1 MSRILLSILSILFI
15 SSSIQSQEINAV
27 FGKNRV
33 QYSNDFDTWYRYE
46 TENFITYWYG
56 KARNVAIS
64 SIQLA
69 EYDFEEIQD
78 ILEHRINEKIE
89 IIVYNDLGE
98 LYQTNIGLQGENP
111 LNAEQV
117 QLIGTKLYVHFDG
130 NHRNLRENIREGIAK
145 AYMHSML
152 YGTSIQEYV
161 QNSFM
166 NDMPEWFKTGLIS
179 YAKNEWTEEDD
190 ALLRYYI
197 IDKKRP
203 YKNFNRLSK
212 REPDIA
218 GKAFWYYIGKTYGHS
233 SISNIIYLTR
243 INRNLNSAFRYIL
256 GDEYDDIVKQCFEYH
271 KERYTSS
278 DYSAPIANVKNAVVK
293 NSNQAKYKNMSISP
307 NGKFLAYAQ
316 NKNGRIIM
324 YYRDLK
330 NGKKK
335 RLKRL
340 GYNNPYRETD
350 ENYPVYF
357 WSEDSNSLGYIYE
370 SRNVLQIRIENLKTG
385 KTFKNTM
392 NPIFNKIYS
401 ADFIDEGT
409 LLINGNTDGYSDLYS
424 YDLNSRLQIKITDD
438 FYDDLDAKIATIHGV
453 KGILFSSNR
462 DKASYQ
468 VEEIDTILAIKHFDL
483 YFLSLDNENKLIRL
497 TNTKYGSEY
506 KPEIVDN
513 KITYLTDQYGIKT
526 LIEREITSGFELKKT
541 GGVIQLKSNIIDKS
555 CSSATCY
562 YSTSYNRRDMIM
574 KKKPKEGV
582 PQFTAFRLK
591 SLNDLAVGALLN
603 PAEEEISVNNVEN
616 IPPGLFFDTKYEDA
630 PQIDFETER
639 EASFVEDNS
648 DEVHDFNPNK
658 IVASRLRFKIL
669 GVDSYLDNNPLF
681 GGLNSYS
688 GDNIGFQQPPL
699 GLLMKAKV
707 QDAFE
712 DYLFEGGV
720 RLATNFS
727 GYEAYMT
734 FEDRKKQWD
743 HFYGAYYRNR
753 TNRRIDQFQLQER
766 LKENTFILYYQIRYP
781 FDEFQSIR
789 LSGTLRNDRNFT
801 LITNP
806 TTFESPQINSQRLGA
821 RAEYVYDN
829 SSMRSI
835 NIFNGVRAKVFAE
848 GMNRFRVQ
856 FADPFT
862 IEPSNGVLGVVGT
875 DVRYYLPVLKKSVLA
890 ARFSAGTS
898 FGSEPI
904 LYYVGG
910 VEGSIL
916 NRFDQS
922 TGIPDRE
929 YSFENIAPQLRGFDR
944 NIRNGTSYAVTT
956 VELRVPVF
964 RHLIS
969 DNIRYD
975 FLREFQV
982 VGFFDSGTAWHGLS
996 PYSPQN
1002 PINSASFQNGE
1013 TVFIDVQY
1021 FRDPLI
1027 LGYGFGF
1034 RTSVFG
1040 YFLKLDYAIGIET
1053 KAALP
1058 STWHFSL
1065 GTDF

>member
-1 MSRILLSILSILFI
+1 M
-15 SSSIQSQEINAV
+15 
-27 FGKNRV
+27 
-33 QYSNDFDTWYRYE
+33 
-46 TENFITYWYG
+46 
-56 KARNVAIS
+56 
-64 SIQLA
+64 
-69 EYDFEEIQD
+69 
-78 ILEHRINEKIE
+78 
-89 IIVYNDLGE
+89 
-98 LYQTNIGLQGENP
+98 QGENP

-166 NDMPEWFKTGLIS
+166 NDMPEWFKTGIIG
-179 YAKNEWTEEDD
+179 YAKNEWTKEDD
-190 ALLRYYI
+190 ALLRYHI
-197 IDKKRP
+197 VDRKRP
-203 YKNFNRLSK
+203 YKNFKRLSK
-212 REPDIA
+212 KEPDIA

-256 GDEYDDIVKQCFEYH
+256 GDEYNDIVQQCFEFH

-278 DYSAPIANVKNAVVK
+278 SYNVSMPIAKDALIKNT
-293 NSNQAKYKNMSISP
+293 NQAKFLNMNISP
-307 NGKFLAYAQ
+307 DGKNLAYAQ

-324 YYRDLK
+324 YRRDLET
-330 NGKKK
+330 GKKK
-335 RLKRL
+335 RIKRI

-357 WSEDSNSLGYIYE
+357 WSEDSNLLGYIYE
-370 SRNVLQIRIENLKTG
+370 LRNVLHIRIENLETG
-385 KTFKNTM
+385 DVFKNTM

-409 LLINGNTDGYSDLYS
+409 LLINGNIDGYSDLFS
-424 YDLNSRLQIKITDD
+424 YDLNSRLQIKITND
-438 FYDDLDAKIATIHGV
+438 FYDDLDAKIATFHGT
-453 KGILFSSNR
+453 KGIVFSSNR
-462 DKASYQ
+462 DKASFQ
-468 VEEIDTILAIKHFDL
+468 VEEIDTILPIKHFDL
-483 YFLSLDNENKLIRL
+483 YFLPLDNENQLIRL
-497 TNTKYGSEY
+497 TNTKYASEF
-506 KPEIVDN
+506 KAEVNGN
-513 KITYLTDQYGIKT
+513 KISYLTDQYGNES
-526 LIEREITSGFELKKT
+526 LIEKEIGTDFTLAKKSST
-541 GGVIQLKSNIIDKS
+541 IQIKSNILDK
-555 CSSATCY
+555 TCTNDACF
-562 YSTSYNRRDMIM
+562 YSTSYGVREMVFM
-574 KKKPKEGV
+574 EKPKEMD
-582 PQFTAFRLK
+582 PQFTAFK
-591 SLNDLAVGALLN
+591 ISSLNDLSTGPLLN
-603 PAEEEISVNNVEN
+603 PAEDVIDIDNLENV
-616 IPPGLFFDTKYEDA
+616 PLGYYFDTKYEDA
-630 PQIDFETER
+630 PKEEKSEVATQET
-639 EASFVEDNS
+639 DP
-648 DEVHDFNPNK
+648 DEKDIHNFDGNK
-658 IVASRLRFKIL
+658 VVASRLRFKVL
-669 GVDSYLDNNPLF
+669 GVDTYLDNEPLF

-688 GDNIGFQQPPL
+688 ADNIGFQQPPV

-727 GYEAYMT
+727 GYEAYLT
-734 FEDRKKQWD
+734 FEDRKRQWD
-743 HFYGAYYRNR
+743 HFYGTYYRRRSNR
-753 TNRRIDQFQLQER
+753 QIDQFQLPER
-766 LKENTFILYYQIRYP
+766 TRENTYILYYQIRYP
-781 FDEFQSIR
+781 FDEFQSVR
-789 LSGTLRNDRNFT
+789 LSSTLRNDRRFT
-801 LITNP
+801 LITNQSS
-806 TTFESPQINSQRLGA
+806 FESPQLSSQRIGL

-835 NIFNGVRAKVFAE
+835 NILNGVRAKVFAE

-856 FADPFT
+856 LADPFV
-862 IEPSNGVLGVVGT
+862 IEPSNGVLGLVGT

-890 ARFSAGTS
+890 ARVSAGTS
-898 FGSEPI
+898 FGQEPI
-904 LYYVGG
+904 LFYVGG
-910 VEGSIL
+910 VEGTIL

-922 TGIPDRE
+922 TSIPERN

-944 NIRNGTSYAVTT
+944 NIRNGTSYVVTT

-969 DNIRYD
+969 DNLRYD
-975 FLREFQV
+975 FIREFQL

-996 PYSPQN
+996 PYSPEN
-1002 PINSASFQNGE
+1002 PINSASFQSGE
-1013 TVFIDVQY
+1013 SVFIDVQY

-1040 YFLKLDYAIGIET
+1040 YFMKLDYAIGIET

>member
-1 MSRILLSILSILFI
+1 MSRVLLLFFGLLMFL
-15 SSSIQSQEINAV
+15 SSSRAQEINAT

-33 QYSNDFDTWYRYE
+33 QYTDDFDTWYRYE

-64 SIQLA
+64 SVQLA
-69 EYDFEEIQD
+69 EYDFNEIQD

-98 LYQTNIGLQGENP
+98 LYQTNVGLQSENP
-111 LNAEQV
+111 VNAEQV
-117 QLIGTKLYVHFDG
+117 QFIGTKLYVHFDG

-166 NDMPEWFKTGLIS
+166 NDMPEWFKSGIIE

-190 ALLRYYI
+190 AVLRYHLV
-197 IDKKRP
+197 DRKKP
-203 YKNFNRLSK
+203 YKNFKKLSK

-218 GKAFWYYIGKTYGHS
+218 GKAFWFYLGKTYGHS

-243 INRNLNSAFRYIL
+243 INRNMNSAFRYIL
-256 GDEYDDIVKQCFEYH
+256 GDEFDDIVEQCFNFH
-271 KERYTSS
+271 KERYEKSS
-278 DYSAPIANVKNAVVK
+278 FKAPVVKSKSAIIK
-293 NSNQAKYKNMSISP
+293 NSNEAKYLNLTLSP
-307 NGKFLAYAQ
+307 DGKYMAYAQ

-330 NGKKK
+330 NDKNV

-357 WSEDSNSLGYIYE
+357 WSEDSNLLGYIYE
-370 SRNVLQIRIENLKTG
+370 SRNILELRIENLETG
-385 KTFKNTM
+385 ETYKNTL
-392 NPIFNKIYS
+392 NPVFNKIYS
-401 ADFIDEGT
+401 ADFIDNET
-409 LLINGNTDGYSDLYS
+409 LMLNGNSNGFSDLYS
-424 YDLNSRLQIKITDD
+424 YDLNSRLQIPITED
-438 FYDDLDAKIATIHGV
+438 FFDDLDAKIATIHGT
-453 KGILFSSNR
+453 KGIVFTSNR
-462 DKASYQ
+462 DKESYQ
-468 VEEIDTILAIKHFDL
+468 VEEIDTILPIKHFDL
-483 YFLSLDNENKLIRL
+483 YFLPLDGKSELTRL
-497 TNTKYGSEY
+497 TKTKYGSEY
-506 KPEIVDN
+506 KPEIRDN
-513 KITYLTDQYGIKT
+513 KISYLSNQYG
-526 LIEREITSGFELKKT
+526 
-541 GGVIQLKSNIIDKS
+541 VISILEHDISPEFKLSSKVSSIQYRSNIIDKT
-555 CSSATCY
+555 CSSSTCY
-562 YSTSYNRRDMIM
+562 LSMDYDRRNFIV
-574 KKKPKEGV
+574 KKKPNEKI
-582 PQFTAFRLK
+582 PQFTAAKLAF
-591 SLNDLAVGALLN
+591 LNALSVGPLLN
-603 PAEEEISVNNVEN
+603 PADEIIDIN
-616 IPPGLFFDTKYEDA
+616 ITDNIEPGMFFDTKYNDTPEEIITQEVNDVKREEEDLK
-630 PQIDFETER
+630 
-639 EASFVEDNS
+639 
-648 DEVHDFNPNK
+648 VHDFDANR

-669 GVDSYLDNNPLF
+669 GVDTNLDNEPLF
-681 GGLNSYS
+681 GGLNSFS
-688 GDNIGFQQPPL
+688 ANDVGFRQPPV
-699 GLLMKAKV
+699 GLLLKAKV

-727 GYEAYMT
+727 GYEAYLT

-753 TNRRIDQFQLQER
+753 SNRRIDQFQLQER
-766 LKENTFILYYQIRYP
+766 NRENTFILYYQIRYP
-781 FDEFQSIR
+781 FDEFQSLR

-801 LITNP
+801 LITNEP
-806 TTFESPQINSQRLGA
+806 TFEAPQINTQRIGA

-829 SSMRSI
+829 SSTRSI
-835 NIFNGVRAKVFAE
+835 NIYNGIRAKVFAE

-856 FADPFT
+856 LADPFT
-862 IEPSNGVLGVVGT
+862 VEPSNGLLGVVGT
-875 DVRYYLPVLKKSVLA
+875 DVRYYIPVLRKSALA
-890 ARFSAGTS
+890 MRFSAGTS
-898 FGSEPI
+898 FGGEPI

-910 VEGSIL
+910 VEGAL
-916 NRFDQS
+916 ANRFDQS
-922 TGIPDRE
+922 TSIPNRNF
-929 YSFENIAPQLRGFDR
+929 SFENIAPQLRGFDR
-944 NIRNGTSYAVTT
+944 NIRNGTSYAVST

-969 DNIRYD
+969 DDLRYD
-975 FLREFQV
+975 FLRDFQL

-1002 PINSASFQNGE
+1002 PINSASFQSGE
-1013 TVFIDVQY
+1013 SVFIDVQF

-1034 RTSVFG
+1034 RTSLFG

-1058 STWHFSL
+1058 ATWHLSL

>member
-1 MSRILLSILSILFI
+1 MSRILLTFLSFLFI
-15 SSSIQSQEINAV
+15 ALNIQAQEIDAI

-33 QYSNDFDTWYRYE
+33 QYTDDFNTWYRYE

-56 KARNVAIS
+56 KSRNVAIS
-64 SIQLA
+64 SVQLA
-69 EYDFEEIQD
+69 EYDFDEIQD

-89 IIVYNDLGE
+89 LIVYNDLGE

-166 NDMPEWFKTGLIS
+166 NDMPEWFKTGIIG

-190 ALLRYYI
+190 ALLRYHI
-197 IDKKRP
+197 MDRKRP
-203 YKNFNRLSK
+203 YKNFKKLSK
-212 REPDIA
+212 KEPDIA

-256 GDEYDDIVKQCFEYH
+256 GDEYNDIVEQCYEFH
-271 KERYTSS
+271 KERYNSS
-278 DYSAPIANVKNAVVK
+278 SFDVEAPVAKNAEIR
-293 NSNQAKYKNMSISP
+293 NTNEAKYLNMNISP
-307 NGKFLAYAQ
+307 DGKYLAYAQ

-324 YYRDLK
+324 YNRNLETGK
-330 NGKKK
+330 NQ

-357 WSEDSNSLGYIYE
+357 WSEDSNLLGYIYE

-385 KTFKNTM
+385 DVFKNTM

-401 ADFIDEGT
+401 ADFIDDGT

-424 YDLNSRLQIKITDD
+424 YDLNSRLQIKITND
-438 FYDDLDAKIATIHGV
+438 FYDDLDAKIETINRI
-453 KGILFSSNR
+453 KGIVFSSNR

-468 VEEIDTILAIKHFDL
+468 VEEIDTILAIKHFDI
-483 YFLSLDNENKLIRL
+483 YFLPLDGKGKLIRL
-497 TNTKYGSEY
+497 TDTKYASEY
-506 KPEIVDN
+506 KPEIN
-513 KITYLTDQYGIKT
+513 GNRISYLTDQYGIKSVVEKEIGSDFT
-526 LIEREITSGFELKKT
+526 LNTSSNS
-541 GGVIQLKSNIIDKS
+541 IQLKSNILDKS
-555 CSSATCY
+555 CYSSECY
-562 YSTSYNRRDMIM
+562 YSTSYGRKSLLM
-574 KKKPKEGV
+574 KDSPKEGN
-582 PQFTAFRLK
+582 PQFTAFKLA
-591 SLNDLAVGALLN
+591 SLNELAVGPLLN
-603 PAEEEISVNNVEN
+603 PAEDVIDIENLEN
-616 IPPGLFFDTKYEDA
+616 IPLGYFFDTKFEDTPKEEISA
-630 PQIDFETER
+630 DEESQTEK
-639 EASFVEDNS
+639 ADVKD
-648 DEVHDFNPNK
+648 VHDFDGNK
-658 IVASRLRFKIL
+658 VVASRLRFKLL
-669 GVDSYLDNNPLF
+669 GVDTYLDNEPLF

-688 GDNIGFQQPPL
+688 ADNIGFQQPPV

-720 RLATNFS
+720 RFATNFS
-727 GYEAYMT
+727 GYEAYLT
-734 FEDRKKQWD
+734 FEDRKRQWD
-743 HFYGAYYRNR
+743 HFYGTYYRRRSNR
-753 TNRRIDQFQLQER
+753 QIDQFQLPER
-766 LKENTFILYYQIRYP
+766 QRENTYILYYQIRYP
-781 FDEFQSIR
+781 FDEFQSVR
-789 LSGTLRNDRNFT
+789 LSSTLRNDRRFT
-801 LITNP
+801 LITNQSA
-806 TTFESPQINSQRLGA
+806 FEAPQISGQRIGL

-829 SSMRSI
+829 SSMRSV
-835 NIFNGVRAKVFAE
+835 NIYNGVRAKVFAE

-856 FADPFT
+856 LADPFV
-862 IEPSNGVLGVVGT
+862 IQPSLGVLGLVGT
-875 DVRYYLPVLKKSVLA
+875 DVRYYLPVFKKSVLA

-898 FGSEPI
+898 FGQEPI
-904 LYYVGG
+904 LFYVGG
-910 VEGSIL
+910 VEGTIL

-922 TGIPDRE
+922 TSIPDRN

-956 VELRVPVF
+956 VELRIPVF
-964 RHLIS
+964 RHLVS
-969 DNIRYD
+969 DNLRYD
-975 FLREFQV
+975 FLREFQL

-996 PYSPQN
+996 PYSPEN
-1002 PINSASFQNGE
+1002 PINSASFQSGE
-1013 TVFIDVQY
+1013 SVFIDVQY

-1034 RTSVFG
+1034 RTSLFG